1 MGIRLF
7 QENGSLSISPENLIL
22 YYLKKK
28 KMSVLKIS
36 KTFVFFLRTPIEYLT
51 RYGQGSTFKIR
62 SQGSLSIFL
71 KKKTKVIDIFNMD
84 KKCFLKINID
94 MDPFSLNQRIPIT
107 GIKEQNCE
115 NCLCELFVILFKI
128 CLCLSKLAFLRKFSG
143 MPDSARKWLNLI

>member
-84 KKCFLKINID
+84 KNVL
-94 MDPFSLNQRIPIT
+94 
-107 GIKEQNCE
+107 
-115 NCLCELFVILFKI
+115 
-128 CLCLSKLAFLRKFSG
+128 
-143 MPDSARKWLNLI
+143 